1 MKTEERTR
9 TSRRGRRLGPFERTV
24 LAVVGRRVRAGR
36 LEVDLPDGSRRVF
49 DGRDDGPQARVSVHD
64 PRILRRVGTTGA
76 IGLADGYIA
85 GDYASDDLASFIELM
100 ALHVEP
106 AHRVPV
112 PPVVDRAGRAI
123 WRALGRGGGPR
134 GPLKDVVQ
142 HYDLGNAFYALWL
155 DPSMTYSSGVFA
167 RDEMTLEE
175 AQREKYRRLAEA
187 TDIRAGHEV
196 LEIGSGWGGFATYLA
211 GERGADVTT
220 LTVSREQAAY
230 VERIV
235 AERGLSGKVHVRLE
249 DFAAHRGTY
258 DRLVS
263 VEMIESIPGS
273 RWPEYLR
280 TLHQRVRPGGLI
292 GLQVITVAD
301 HHWRASNEN
310 PDFIRRYIFP
320 GGQVPAP
327 MVLHRLADRAGL
339 RWVADEA
346 HGQSYARTLRY
357 WLEAFDAH
365 WPQIAALGFD
375 EPFRRMWRYYLAY
388 CEGGFRAGR
397 ADVSQIVLA
406 RP

>member
-9 TSRRGRRLGPFERTV
+9 TPRRGRRLGPFERTV
-24 LAVVGRRVRAGR
+24 LAVVGRRVRTGR

-49 DGRDDGPQARVSVHD
+49 DGRADGPHARVSVRD
-64 PRILRRVGTTGA
+64 GRILRRVGTTGA

-85 GDYASDDLASFIELM
+85 GEYETADLASFIELM

-112 PPVVDRAGRAI
+112 PAAVDRVGRAI
-123 WRALGRGGGPR
+123 WRTLGRGGGPR
-134 GPLKDVVQ
+134 GPLQDVVQ
-142 HYDLGNAFYALWL
+142 HYDLGNEFYGLWL
-155 DPSMTYSSGVFA
+155 DPSMTYSAGVFA

-187 TDIRAGHEV
+187 ADIRAGHSV

-211 GERGADVTT
+211 DELGADVTT

-230 VERIV
+230 VGEIV
-235 AERGLSGKVHVRLE
+235 ARRGLGDRVHVRLE
-249 DFAAHRGTY
+249 DFAGHRGTY
-258 DRLVS
+258 DRIVS

-273 RWPEYLR
+273 RWGEYFGA
-280 TLHQRVRPGGLI
+280 LHDRVRPGGMI
-292 GLQVITVAD
+292 GLQIITVAD

-327 MVLHRLADRAGL
+327 MVLRGLTERAGL

-346 HGQSYARTLRY
+346 HGASYARTLRC
-357 WLEAFDAH
+357 WLAAFDAR
-365 WPQIAALGFD
+365 WPQIEGLGFD

-397 ADVSQIVLA
+397 ADVSQIVLT